1 MIFPHAS
8 RLRNIERVW
17 YASISVI
24 SGVDKRKERIPMV
37 WRECMTIVKVDGEKV
52 VVPLQK
58 PEQCGMRVSGDDGVL
73 VLIFACIYH
82 QKVMAEACKA

>member
-1 MIFPHAS
+1 
-8 RLRNIERVW
+8 
-17 YASISVI
+17 
-24 SGVDKRKERIPMV
+24 
-37 WRECMTIVKVDGEKV
+37 MTIVKVDGEKV